1 MRLGVKPGQWGWS
14 FEELVAAWTA
24 AEHAGFDLISCF
36 DHVSSAPIGNA
47 AWDAPTLLAAMAGVT
62 SRIRLAVHVLNASLR
77 SPLLL
82 AGQLAVAQASSGGR
96 LEVGLGTGS
105 WHLARHDHR
114 AAGLPFPPFSERVM
128 RLEATCRS
136 FRALWRG
143 ETVTDEV
150 LGLEEASLG
159 PIGIEPPPIVVG
171 GTSDR
176 VIAVAAAFADAWNA
190 SSLPAD
196 RFAELT
202 VRLDELTGER
212 AIGRQVQVWLR
223 EDGLDAAPQVAARY
237 EEAGADTLIFV
248 LDDERDTDTIER
260 LAALVRRG

>member
-14 FEELVAAWTA
+14 FEELVASWTA

-248 LDDERDTDTIER
+248 LDDERDPDTIER

>member
-1 MRLGVKPGQWGWS
+1 
-14 FEELVAAWTA
+14 
-24 AEHAGFDLISCF
+24 
-36 DHVSSAPIGNA
+36 
-47 AWDAPTLLAAMAGVT
+47 MAGVT
-62 SRIRLAVHVLNASLR
+62 SRVRLAVHVLNASLR
-77 SPLLL
+77 PSLLL

-114 AAGLPFPPFSERVM
+114 AAGLPFPPFAERVM

-136 FRALWRG
+136 FPALWRG

-159 PIGIEPPPIVVG
+159 PIGIDPPPIVVG

-176 VIAVAAAFADAWNA
+176 VLAVAAVFADAWNA
-190 SSLPAD
+190 SSVPAG

-202 VRLDELTGER
+202 VRLDELTAQR
-212 AIGRQVQVWLR
+212 AIARQVQVWLR
-223 EDGLDAAPQVAARY
+223 EDGLEAAPQVAARY

-248 LDDERDTDTIER
+248 LDDERDPDTIGR